1 MLKYQKYSN
10 LSMKFIKMIQKEL
23 EEMISYLGIKLL
35 TTIMKILEVRKKLEI
50 INKFINLIKVQSIK
64 INHQLIVKVI
74 IILIKLLPQDL

>member
-1 MLKYQKYSN
+1 
-10 LSMKFIKMIQKEL
+10 MKFIKMIQKEL

-74 IILIKLLPQDL
+74 IILIKLLLQDL

>member
-1 MLKYQKYSN
+1 MLKYHKFSN
-10 LSMKFIKMIQKEL
+10 LSMKSIKMIQKEL
-23 EEMISYLGIKLL
+23 GEMISYLGIKLL

-74 IILIKLLPQDL
+74 IILIKLLPQGL

>member
-74 IILIKLLPQDL
+74 IILIKLLLQDL